1 MKVKKIKRVYEHLSE
16 IDSVKDNIFEL
27 RADKDTANMRDLN
40 YLLEKLEYYY
50 SGVSHGALENSF
62 SIDDKKSLA
71 EIFRWISEFYLTND
85 EVSEKMKLDT
95 QTDLVFIYSRLYD
108 VYLQQSMA
116 AVIEEVKEEEGKKID
131 AVVSELKDYKDS

>member
-16 IDSVKDNIFEL
+16 IDTVKDNIFEL
-27 RADKDTANMRDLN
+27 RADRDTANVRDLN

-85 EVSEKMKLDT
+85 EVSE
-95 QTDLVFIYSRLYD
+95 
-108 VYLQQSMA
+108 
-116 AVIEEVKEEEGKKID
+116 
-131 AVVSELKDYKDS
+131 